1 MRFITFVRQMFT
13 SHSGISSKRV
23 CGVIGWFVAV
33 VVLIY
38 CTIMCIQAPL
48 MIDTFLICVMALL
61 GIDSVTGIW
70 KNLVTMKEILKKIVN
85 FLKQSDKLKHCLVN
99 LLVMLIAGSINIW
112 LGIGLAVGLSLG
124 KEYGDSK
131 APGNKWDWYDIL
143 ADAIGI
149 VTGLLLVLI

>member
-1 MRFITFVRQMFT
+1 
-13 SHSGISSKRV
+13 
-23 CGVIGWFVAV
+23 
-33 VVLIY
+33 
-38 CTIMCIQAPL
+38 
-48 MIDTFLICVMALL
+48 
-61 GIDSVTGIW
+61 
-70 KNLVTMKEILKKIVN
+70 MKEILKKIVN

-131 APGNKWDWYDIL
+131 APCNKWDWYDIL